1 MKQELILCLGLCAGL
16 LTGIVSRYL
25 YPTAAF
31 AWSGA
36 PKEVTPRSFVLVD
49 EQNDIVG
56 VLQPS
61 KLGSGETVVLLDRNG
76 RELWRAGI
84 SHKVL
89 AER

>member
-1 MKQELILCLGLCAGL
+1 MKQGLILCLALYAGL

-25 YPTAAF
+25 FPTF
-31 AWSGA
+31 VWSGA
-36 PKEVTPRSFVLVD
+36 PRDVTPRSFVLVD

-76 RELWRAGI
+76 KELWRAGV
-84 SHKVL
+84 SPRTR
-89 AER
+89 AQR

>member
-1 MKQELILCLGLCAGL
+1 MKQGLILCLGLYAGL

-25 YPTAAF
+25 CPTAAF

-36 PKEVTPRSFVLVD
+36 STEVTPRSFVLVD
-49 EQNDIVG
+49 EQYDIVG
-56 VLQPS
+56 VFRPS
-61 KLGSGETVVLLDRNG
+61 KLGSGETVVLLDRSG
-76 RELWRAGI
+76 REVWRARI

>member
-1 MKQELILCLGLCAGL
+1 MKQGLILCLALSAGL

-25 YPTAAF
+25 FPAIAF

-36 PKEVTPRSFVLVD
+36 PRDVTPRSFVLVN

-76 RELWRAGI
+76 REVWRAGI

>member
-1 MKQELILCLGLCAGL
+1 MKQGLILCLALYAGL
-16 LTGIVSRYL
+16 LTGILSRYL
-25 YPTAAF
+25 FPTAAF

-36 PKEVTPRSFVLVD
+36 PRDVTPPSFVLVD

-76 RELWRAGI
+76 RELWRAVV
-84 SHKVL
+84 SPRTR
-89 AER
+89 AQR

>member
-1 MKQELILCLGLCAGL
+1 MKQGLILCLALCAGL

-25 YPTAAF
+25 YPPAAF

-36 PKEVTPRSFVLVD
+36 PKEVKPRSFVLVD

-76 RELWRAGI
+76 REVWRAGI

>member
-1 MKQELILCLGLCAGL
+1 MKQGLILGLALYAGL

-25 YPTAAF
+25 FPTF
-31 AWSGA
+31 VWPGA
-36 PKEVTPRSFVLVD
+36 TRVVTPRSFVLVD

-76 RELWRAGI
+76 KELWRAGV
-84 SHKVL
+84 SPRTR
-89 AER
+89 AQR

>member
-1 MKQELILCLGLCAGL
+1 MKQGLILCLALYAGL

-25 YPTAAF
+25 FPTTF
-31 AWSGA
+31 LWSGA
-36 PKEVTPRSFVLVD
+36 TRDVTPRSFVLVD

-76 RELWRAGI
+76 KELWRAGV
-84 SHKVL
+84 SPRTR
-89 AER
+89 AQR